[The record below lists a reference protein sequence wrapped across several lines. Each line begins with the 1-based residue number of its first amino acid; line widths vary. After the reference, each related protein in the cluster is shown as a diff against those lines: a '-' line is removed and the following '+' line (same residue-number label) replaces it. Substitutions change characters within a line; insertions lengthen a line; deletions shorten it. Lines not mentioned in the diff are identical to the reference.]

1 MTNPWFDPG
10 ASIQSWFP
18 QAPATAA
25 AAPPPPADASFLF
38 TPTVSPS
45 PAPAYAPAPYV
56 APAGAAPSY
65 AAAPDDPFTYP
76 PYLTQLLSALKQGA
90 GAAGAPAVTS
100 GLGSL
105 LGALNLFQG
114 IQNGNAMQGVGG
126 GLSTV
131 GGLANLGNALG
142 AASPTLGTV
151 GTGAAGLGGLLGLYG
166 GISGLVNGQGSALSN
181 AAQLGSGA
189 LGTYGALN
197 ALLAN
202 SALPTISGALEA
214 VPGLA
219 AALGTGATA
228 GTTAAVGTAGAAAVV
243 AAPFVIAAL
252 EYMQNQEQMNAMKS
266 WANFGAPI
274 TQMQETATKD
284 VGNGNAIFNEINRL
298 GIKDPAILGAALTAG
313 ANDLFPYYD
322 AKDAGASFP
331 LTVGKYYQHM
341 GQDMAPLNSQ
351 VNSLQGDLWNTI
363 GQLKSLGATNEQLGA
378 LPVNTKWGDPQLGGL
393 AVQNYRMAGNPGFD
407 TSAIGGMPVNL
418 STPGAFNSNPGLA
431 AEMYGGNLSRDAVN
445 TATGGPLMSM
455 TAALNPQLYSQIGGG
470 FNFQD
475 PAVAAELERQQ
486 QAAAMTNQQAYQAFT
501 SGGN

>member
-25 AAPPPPADASFLF
+25 AAPPPPADTSFLF
-38 TPTVSPS
+38 TPTVAPA

-56 APAGAAPSY
+56 APAAAAPSY
-65 AAAPDDPFTYP
+65 AAAPDDAFTYP
-76 PYLTQLLSALKQGA
+76 VGLQQILGALKQGA
-90 GAAGAPAVTS
+90 GAMGQPIATS

-105 LGALNLFQG
+105 LGALNLYQG
-114 IQNGNAMQGVGG
+114 ITNGNAMQGVGG

-142 AASPTLGTV
+142 AASPGLSTV
-151 GTGAAGLGGLLGLYG
+151 GTAAGGLGGLLGLYG
-166 GISGLVNGQGSALSN
+166 GISGLVNGTGSPISN

-197 ALLAN
+197 ALLAD

-214 VPGLA
+214 IPGLA
-219 AALGTGATA
+219 AALGTGAGTA
-228 GTTAAVGTAGAAAVV
+228 AGTAAVGTAGAASAVV
-243 AAPFVIAAL
+243 APFVLAAIL
-252 EYMQNQEQMNAMKS
+252 AVQNNDKMNAMKS

-284 VGNGNAIFNEINRL
+284 AANGNAIFNEINRL
-298 GIKDPAILGAALTAG
+298 GIQDPNILKAALTAG

-331 LTVGKYYQHM
+331 LTVGKYYQHT

-351 VNSLQGDLWNTI
+351 VNALQGDLWNTI
-363 GQLKSLGATNEQLGA
+363 GQLKSLGITNDQLAA
-378 LPVNTKWGDPQLGGL
+378 LPINPKYGDPQLGGM

-407 TSAIGGMPVNL
+407 TNTIGGMPVAPTNY
-418 STPGAFNSNPGLA
+418 NSNPGLA
-431 AEMYGGNLSRDAVN
+431 AEMSGGYLSRDAVN
-445 TATGGPLMSM
+445 AATGGPLMSM
-455 TAALNPQLYSQIGGG
+455 TAALNPQLYSQMGGG

-475 PAVAAELERQQ
+475 PAVAAELERQRQ
-486 QAAAMTNQQAYQAFT
+486 GAAMINQTANQAFT